1 MLLRLLG
8 RLLSAHKMAVLGIV
22 VLQLMQTT
30 ANLLLPTLNAAIIDD
45 GIIAGDTG
53 VITFLGAW
61 MAGIAA
67 VQVLTAVAAGY
78 LGAVVAMEF
87 GRQLRSELFAKV
99 QSFSAREV
107 GIFGAPSLV
116 TRTMSDVAQIQSLAV
131 LVFTMLIAAPAIF
144 IGGIA
149 LAVHQDRALS
159 VVVVAVVPILTLI
172 MALIVRR
179 LIPLYREGQEL
190 IDKVSRVLRE
200 QIIGA
205 HVIRGFVRQ
214 GHEMRRFDA
223 TNRSLTRNNLQSA
236 LLVAGMLPAIMLV
249 ANVSA
254 VAVIWLGG
262 HRIEAGQMRV
272 GALTALIAYILQ
284 ILMAIMMA
292 MYVLSAAPRANACAE
307 RIREVL
313 DLEPAI
319 RDGAQAGPATP
330 TTAPAPA
337 TAVREPA
344 GPGAAASGGGGPG
357 GAGPGAAASGAAAGK
372 PASSGSRVEFLAVSY
387 AHPGA
392 EAPVL
397 DGISFTAEP
406 GTTTAII
413 GATGS
418 GKTTLVNLL
427 PRLLDATAGEIRID
441 GRDIRSM
448 TLEDLRGGIAVV
460 PQRPFLFAGTIAEN
474 LRIGAPAATDEDLWQ
489 ALRTAEAGQF
499 VRALPAG
506 LGSPVS
512 QGGTNLSGGQRQ
524 RLCIARALLRA
535 APLYLFDDS
544 FSALDYRTDAR
555 LREGLQP
562 LRRSATVLIVAER
575 VATVMDA
582 DLILVLEAG
591 RLVAQGTHGQLL
603 ASSTSYQE
611 IAASQLVLEDRL

>member
-61 MAGIAA
+61 MAGIAV

-78 LGAVVAMEF
+78 LGAVVAMEL

-116 TRTMSDVAQIQSLAV
+116 TRTMSDVAQVQSLAV
-131 LVFTMLIAAPAIF
+131 LVFTMLVAAPAIF

-262 HRIEAGQMRV
+262 HRIEAGEMRV

-319 RDGAQAGPATP
+319 RDGAQAGPAAVREP
-330 TTAPAPA
+330 AAAPP

-344 GPGAAASGGGGPG
+344 GPGAAASGAA
-357 GAGPGAAASGAAAGK
+357 AGKAASGAAAGK
-372 PASSGSRVEFLAVSY
+372 AASSGSRVEFRAVSY

-418 GKTTLVNLL
+418 GKSTLLNLL

-448 TLEDLRGGIAVV
+448 TLEALRGGIAVV

-474 LRIGAPAATDEDLWQ
+474 LRIGSPAATDDDLWQ

-506 LGSPVS
+506 LGSAVS

-575 VATVMDA
+575 VAAVMDA